1 MKYYLLGVAVGVVVE
16 ILAWFSQ
23 MDNEEPAEPEEGE
36 HTYSISN
43 GTIFKALAGFGLI
56 EWLLGRKKE

>member
-1 MKYYLLGVAVGVVVE
+1 MKYYLLGIAVGVVVE

-23 MDNEEPAEPEEGE
+23 MDNEEPTEAEEGE

-43 GTIFKALAGFGLI
+43 GTLFKALAGFGLVQ
-56 EWLLGRKKE
+56 WLFRKKK